1 MISFRQ
7 FVECMRK
14 EQEKKFK
21 GRLAIEVERVKEN
34 NGVLVTGL
42 VGKKSED
49 KEGIMVYLDS
59 YYDAFKEGVELEQL
73 SEDIYDMFNTYEKPD
88 FPLEEL
94 GDFEQVKD
102 KIFYK
107 LVNYDKN
114 LEMLKEVPHV
124 PYLDLALTFH
134 VLAGR
139 DEKGQSICPVRHKD
153 RMNWG
158 QDIGALYE
166 LAQENTPNLFPV
178 SLCSMGWLME
188 NILKES
194 QEKCGWPGLDKFLSY
209 KINSPLYILSNQ
221 SGIYGAAA
229 VLYENVLKDFAF
241 MEECDLVL
249 LPSSIHEFLL
259 LPYKNITGPFDIDK
273 TREMVEH
280 INRVDVPKT
289 DILSD
294 NVYLYDREKDKI
306 SIL

>member
-1 MISFRQ
+1 MISFHQ
-7 FVECMRK
+7 FVEYMRK
-14 EQEKKFK
+14 EQEKRFG
-21 GRLAIEVERVKEN
+21 GRLAIEVQHVKKN
-34 NGVLVTGL
+34 NGVLVASL

-49 KEGIMVYLDS
+49 KEGIMVHLDS
-59 YYDAFKEGVELEQL
+59 YYDAFKEGIELEQL

-88 FPLEEL
+88 FPLGEL

-114 LEMLKEVPHV
+114 LEVLKEVPHV

-134 VLAGR
+134 VLVER
-139 DEKGQSICPVRHKD
+139 NEKGQSICPVKQKD
-153 RMNWG
+153 RVKWG

-166 LAQENTPNLFPV
+166 LAKENTPNLFPV
-178 SLCSMGWLME
+178 SLCSMGWFME
-188 NILKES
+188 NILKDS
-194 QEKCGWPGLDKFLSY
+194 QKVYEHPGLDKFLSY
-209 KINSPLYILSNQ
+209 KMNSPLYILSNQ
-221 SGIYGAAA
+221 SGTYGAAA
-229 VLYENVLKDFAF
+229 VLYEDVLKNFAF
-241 MEECDLVL
+241 MEECDVVL

>member
-42 VGKKSED
+42 AGKKPED

-59 YYDAFKEGVELEQL
+59 YYDAYKEGVELEQL

-88 FPLEEL
+88 FPLDEL

-139 DEKGQSICPVRHKD
+139 DETGQSICPVRQKD
-153 RMNWG
+153 RMKWG

-166 LAQENTPNLFPV
+166 LAKENTPKLFPV
-178 SLCSMGWLME
+178 SLCSMGWFME
-188 NILKES
+188 NVLKES
-194 QEKCGWPGLDKFLSY
+194 QEECERPELDKFLSY
-209 KINSPLYILSNQ
+209 KMDSPLYILSNQ

-229 VLYENVLKDFAF
+229 VLYEDVLKNFAF
-241 MEECDLVL
+241 MEECDVVL

>member
-1 MISFRQ
+1 MISFHQ
-7 FVECMRK
+7 FVEYMRK
-14 EQEKKFK
+14 EQEKRFE
-21 GRLAIEVERVKEN
+21 GRLAIEVEHVKKN
-34 NGVLVTGL
+34 NGVLVTSL

-88 FPLEEL
+88 FPLDEL

-134 VLAGR
+134 VLVER
-139 DEKGQSICPVRHKD
+139 NEKGQSICPVRQKD
-153 RMNWG
+153 RIKWG

-166 LAQENTPNLFPV
+166 LAKENTPKLFPV
-178 SLCSMGWLME
+178 SLCSMGWFME
-188 NILKES
+188 NILKDS
-194 QEKCGWPGLDKFLSY
+194 QKECERPELDKFLSY
-209 KINSPLYILSNQ
+209 KMDSPLYILSNQ

-229 VLYENVLKDFAF
+229 VLYEDVLKNFAF
-241 MEECDLVL
+241 MEECDVVL